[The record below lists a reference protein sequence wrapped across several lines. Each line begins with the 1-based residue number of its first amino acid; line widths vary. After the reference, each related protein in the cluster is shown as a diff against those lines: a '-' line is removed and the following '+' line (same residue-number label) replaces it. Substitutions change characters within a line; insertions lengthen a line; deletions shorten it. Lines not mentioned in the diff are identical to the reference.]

1 MVEISLAAGYLD
13 VRTGLMTHRVHD
25 AASRRRDYAANTF
38 SLIDSEDFARD
49 SRQLDNRSFGYKAV
63 KRVFDLLVS
72 TLVIVIG
79 AGPGLLLTF
88 FIWRST
94 GGSPIY
100 SQTRVGLYGKR
111 FRIYKFRTMVA
122 DSDNIE
128 KYFTPEQLE
137 VWKRERKVD
146 YDPRITWLGKIL
158 RATSIDELPNF
169 VNVFLGQMSTVGPRA
184 ISVEEISCY
193 GSDAQTL
200 ASVHPGITGWWQVKA
215 RNNANYE
222 DGGRQKLEMEYV
234 RNASAWLDLK
244 ICLLTFRS
252 ILDKTGR

>member
-1 MVEISLAAGYLD
+1 M
-13 VRTGLMTHRVHD
+13 
-25 AASRRRDYAANTF
+25 
-38 SLIDSEDFARD
+38 IDSEDFARD

-146 YDPRITWLGKIL
+146 HDPRITRLGRFL
-158 RATSIDELPNF
+158 RATSVDELPNF
-169 VNVFLGQMSTVGPRA
+169 INVFLGQMSTVGPRA
-184 ISVEEISCY
+184 IAVDELQWFGGYAPELVSV
-193 GSDAQTL
+193 T
-200 ASVHPGITGWWQVKA
+200 PGITGWWQVTDRNEAMYDTGA
-215 RNNANYE
+215 RQE
-222 DGGRQKLEMEYV
+222 RELHYV
-234 RNASAWLDLK
+234 RNASIWMDCMIIVRTAK
-244 ICLLTFRS
+244 TIVRC
-252 ILDKTGR
+252 TGR